1 MQEVCISLA
10 NALASY
16 RFNWAEIYVDLRCL
30 QRTFYQ
36 ISPCYKRKSI
46 NSETLCENSRPLLV
60 EIKVETKI
68 AIWIRVLV

>member
-1 MQEVCISLA
+1 MHWLLI
-10 NALASY
+10 
-16 RFNWAEIYVDLRCL
+16 DLIERNICRL
-30 QRTFYQ
+30 ENVQRTFYQ

-46 NSETLCENSRPLLV
+46 NLETLCENSRPLLV